1 MVDSSSA
8 KFSLILCCYANTSP
22 RVQIIRIADV
32 PDFYLERVIFPGERL
47 LFKVPSNASLE
58 VHTGRFIGAI
68 ASDTIACETLKV
80 KQPEP
85 LEAVPPE
92 LRSV

>member
-1 MVDSSSA
+1 M
-8 KFSLILCCYANTSP
+8 
-22 RVQIIRIADV
+22 
-32 PDFYLERVIFPGERL
+32 
-47 LFKVPSNASLE
+47 PSNASLE

-68 ASDTIACETLKV
+68 ASDTIVCETLKV

-92 LRSV
+92 LRSM